1 MRCAESPPP
10 VVSLPCQWSSPHVP
24 PSYSAPFS
32 TSIVLPFCLRM
43 DLDCSIVP
51 ELNDEPASALMDGD
65 AEVHQY
71 EAGTLVGSFVKH
83 RQGWRGPLACVSS
96 SACASACFQGFGKG
110 VLDADRGGRACCDD
124 RIDRGHSTDGSAAE
138 KTALPARVKRVHYPL
153 FAAFARLRPV
163 ESSRVATFA

>member
-1 MRCAESPPP
+1 MRCAESPSP

-32 TSIVLPFCLRM
+32 ASILLPFCLRM

-51 ELNDEPASALMDGD
+51 ELNDEPASALMDRD

-83 RQGWRGPLACVSS
+83 RQGWRGPLAYVSS
-96 SACASACFQGFGKG
+96 SACASPSFKD
-110 VLDADRGGRACCDD
+110 LGRACSM
-124 RIDRGHSTDGSAAE
+124 RIEGVGLAVTMGLTGAMVRMD
-138 KTALPARVKRVHYPL
+138 LPRR
-153 FAAFARLRPV
+153 RPRSPPV
-163 ESSRVATFA
+163 

>member
-1 MRCAESPPP
+1 
-10 VVSLPCQWSSPHVP
+10 
-24 PSYSAPFS
+24 
-32 TSIVLPFCLRM
+32 M

-83 RQGWRGPLACVSS
+83 RQGWRGPLAYVSS

-110 VLDADRGGRACCDD
+110 VLDADRGGRAGCDD
-124 RIDRGHSTDGSAAE
+124 GIDRGHSADGSAAE

-153 FAAFARLRPV
+153 FAAFARFRPV
-163 ESSRVATFA
+163 ESSRIATFRMRRTSHVALRIVPHTTPQPYISVGHTLRPFLTISEDF